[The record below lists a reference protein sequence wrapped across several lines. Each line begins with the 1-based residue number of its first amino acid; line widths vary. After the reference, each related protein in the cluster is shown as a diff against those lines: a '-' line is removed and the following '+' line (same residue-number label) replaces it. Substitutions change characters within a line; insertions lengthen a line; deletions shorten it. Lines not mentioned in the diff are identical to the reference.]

1 MSLLFR
7 YVLIGALALI
17 PLFIVVQVV
26 FWVNQLSVDLFQQIS
41 LYTNSTLYSSL
52 IIAVTI
58 FILGFIGFSTEKF
71 GKSLVVSVIDK
82 TLDKIPAIRIIYN
95 IVKKITNLF
104 MSKNKDD
111 KKEVVLVEYPKK
123 DLWVPA
129 YVLSKHEDVLVLF
142 VPTSP
147 NPTSGYTVIV
157 QRENI
162 KETSLSV
169 AEASQF
175 IISMGADFIKKEE
188 ISAII
193 KNNKINTI
201 KGNNMTTL
209 RMEKQC
215 GCFKKSSFSAEQTF
229 NTKEEALEEAKNMC
243 EDMNETFCQK
253 HSFSFEENEN
263 EILIKM
269 AQN

>member
-1 MSLLFR
+1 MSQLFK

-26 FWVNQLSVDLFQQIS
+26 FWVNQLSVDLFVQIS
-41 LYTNSTLYSSL
+41 IYTNSKLYSSL
-52 IIAVTI
+52 IIVITI
-58 FILGFIGFSTEKF
+58 VILGIIGFSTEKF
-71 GKSLVVSVIDK
+71 GKSIVVSSIDK
-82 TLDKIPAIRIIYN
+82 ILDKIPAIRTIYS

-104 MSKNKDD
+104 MSQSKDD

-129 YVLSKHEDVLVLF
+129 YVLSKHEDVYVLF

-157 QRENI
+157 Q
-162 KETSLSV
+162 KDTVKSTSLSV

-188 ISAII
+188 ISDII
-193 KNNKINTI
+193 RDKSSKIT
-201 KGNNMTTL
+201 KGNDVITL
-209 RMEKQC
+209 KMEKQC
-215 GCFKKSSFSAEQTF
+215 GCFKKSSYNAEQTF
-229 NTKEEALEEAKNMC
+229 NTKEEALETAKNMC

-253 HSFSFEENEN
+253 HSFKFEETNT
-263 EILIKM
+263 EIIIKM
-269 AQN
+269 EQN